1 MHTARVQGRLVGRG
15 EVVRIAF
22 RPAMFQPLLRAP
34 MASIS
39 ERVFR
44 VADLLGPKADA
55 WARAIRAEPDIA
67 GKLAIA
73 EAFLAPLLLPMDP
86 EVVRFRDLVERMATD
101 RTLLRVEDAAAIA
114 DLDVRA
120 LQRAFR
126 TYVGVSPKWII
137 RRYRLHE
144 AAEQLKA
151 RHAPALAALAAS
163 LGYADQSHFAREF
176 KLVVGLTPRSFA
188 RVWCRD

>member
-1 MHTARVQGRLVGRG
+1 MGRG

-101 RTLLRVEDAAAIA
+101 RTLRVEGAAAIA

-151 RHAPALAALAAS
+151 RHARALAALARRWATRTNPISRAS
-163 LGYADQSHFAREF
+163 SSSWSG
-176 KLVVGLTPRSFA
+176 
-188 RVWCRD
+188 